1 MGYLITA
8 AAVYGSFPGPASSP
22 GAVLVSGDRIVAA
35 GNRAEVEAQVT
46 GAAAPSTE
54 AAPPGTGRALV
65 RLDLGSAVV
74 LPGFIDSHV
83 HLSFD
88 ASDDPVG
95 HLRQA
100 LDDSLASDGSLVSGT
115 SLTSGT
121 SLASV
126 IADSAAG
133 LLRAGVTTARDLGAP
148 GLLDV
153 RAREQ
158 IRAGRLPGPYLLL
171 ACQPLTTPG
180 GHCWYMGGEC
190 ASTADLLAAV
200 RARRQAGADWIKIM
214 LSGGFLTDGTLPAEP
229 QFDLATLRAVTDAA
243 HDAGLRVAVHAH
255 STKALWSAARVGVDT
270 IEHGTFLSAQGVDF
284 DLELA
289 DLLARERIPIC
300 PTVNSATGSYPAE
313 SGTDALARL
322 HRLHRAGVPVIM
334 GTDAGVR
341 QVPGSHYAAGLLA
354 LHRAGFTAAEVLAA
368 ATSAAAD
375 ALGLAAVTGRLLPG
389 LRADLV
395 ALPADPLVDL
405 AATGRPIAIMKGGQ
419 PVLWPAGLTDTT
431 GVIGVTDLRDSTGTI
446 NTIGT
451 IGTSSTSATSTAVTR
466 TARA

>member
-1 MGYLITA
+1 MEYLITA
-8 AAVYGSFPGPASSP
+8 ATVYGSFPAPASSP
-22 GAVLVSGDRIVAA
+22 GAVLVSGDLIVAA
-35 GNRAEVEAQVT
+35 GDRAEVEAQVT
-46 GAAAPSTE
+46 GVATRDSVA
-54 AAPPGTGRALV
+54 GVV

-83 HLSFD
+83 HLCFD

-95 HLRQA
+95 HLRQST
-100 LDDSLASDGSLVSGT
+100 DEELA
-115 SLTSGT
+115 
-121 SLASV
+121 AV
-126 IADSAAG
+126 IAGSAAG

-158 IRAGRLPGPYLLL
+158 IRAGQLPGPELLL

-180 GHCWYMGGEC
+180 GHCWYLGGEC
-190 ASTADLLAAV
+190 AGQADLLAAV
-200 RARRQAGADWIKIM
+200 RARREAGADWIKIM
-214 LSGGFLTDGTLPAEP
+214 LSGGFLTDGTIPAEP

-270 IEHGTFLSAQGVDF
+270 IEHGTFLSYEGVDF

-289 DLLARERIPIC
+289 ELLARERIPIC

-322 HRLHRAGVPVIM
+322 RRLHRAGVPVIM

-341 QVPGSHYAAGLLA
+341 QVPGRHYSAGLLA
-354 LHRAGFTAAEVLAA
+354 LHRAGFTAAEVLTA
-368 ATSAAAD
+368 ATAAAAD

-405 AATGRPIAIMKGGQ
+405 AATGRPVAIMKAGQ
-419 PVLWPAGLTDTT
+419 PVLWPAGDDGVT
-431 GVIGVTDLRDSTGTI
+431 GVTATADVTGGTE
-446 NTIGT
+446 
-451 IGTSSTSATSTAVTR
+451 
-466 TARA
+466 ARAARA